1 MRHAGD
7 GFLQFG
13 AQAVELAFRDRLA
26 PHQVLAALVLD
37 LGQAQFGL
45 SSGHAGLFHIAV
57 ELHQRLVQTDFLT
70 GVELQVVDRAAHF
83 HRQLHTLEGFQA
95 ADGRQQILP
104 GLQAGG
110 GGADGNRWPRSA
122 ELLDL
127 LVNGDEFSGGEG
139 EYREG
144 NHTQHGQHAAAQHSP
159 NPWLG
164 NRGFSKLRTLAL
176 RDLQSQRHSFAKG
189 CSAALA

>member
-1 MRHAGD
+1 MRYAGD
-7 GFLQFG
+7 GLLQLG
-13 AQAVELAFRDRLA
+13 AQAVELTLRDRLA
-26 PHQVLAALVLD
+26 PHQVLAALVLY

-57 ELHQRLVQTDFLT
+57 ELHQRLVQADFLA
-70 GVELQVVDRAAHF
+70 GVELQVVDRAAYF
-83 HRQLHTLEGFQA
+83 YRQLHTLKGFQA
-95 ADGRQQILP
+95 ADGRQQVLP

-110 GGADGNRWPRSA
+110 GGADRNRWPRSA

-164 NRGFSKLRTLAL
+164 RRGISKPRTLAL
-176 RDLQSQRHSFAKG
+176 RGL
-189 CSAALA
+189 